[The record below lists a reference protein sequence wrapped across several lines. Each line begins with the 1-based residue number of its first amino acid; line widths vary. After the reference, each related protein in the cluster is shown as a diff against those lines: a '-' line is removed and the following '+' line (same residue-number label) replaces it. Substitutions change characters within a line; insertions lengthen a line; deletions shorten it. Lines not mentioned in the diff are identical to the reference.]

1 MAPVGQM
8 SCPTG
13 AITSFPLPM
22 AITATDTLYDTV
34 SEPLTISFQWAS
46 RSTPPQF
53 TTNSTIDEVGAG
65 NTNLSTLRYQNNQ
78 YTISNVQIIK
88 PSHKAW
94 ILPISAQEKN
104 NEDIAITFQSNDK
117 TLNTQY
123 LTFIVPI
130 LRSSSQSQPTY
141 LKGLSASNSNGTFSL
156 SQVFPTNPRSKFAY
170 YSTCMASTGAGVN
183 SQNMYVFVSI
193 NGLSVSDT
201 LMGQIL
207 GRVSLG
213 QFNSTLVAPFMT
225 RLTTSSIII
234 NAANLFTQYVMTTS
248 ELLNYANFRNQY
260 TNVNMNANT
269 RDDDTSAYTCVP
281 IDPDDAVVNGQ
292 LTVDLDKG
300 EVLSNVLAQRESKR
314 ALHSLS
320 GKLDPTRFV
329 AFFQGGLGIFM
340 GILIS
345 LLFILFVYFAVN
357 KYKGPVAGTA
367 TAATSTVGKMA
378 AQIAPVITN
387 LSVYG
392 IIVLIAAF
400 GGFILGAML

>member
-13 AITSFPLPM
+13 AITSFPLQM

-53 TTNSTIDEVGAG
+53 TNNSTIDEVGSG
-65 NTNLSTLRYQNNQ
+65 NTNLSTLRFQNNQ
-78 YTISNVQIIK
+78 YTISSVQMIK

-104 NEDIAITFQSNDK
+104 NEDIAITFQSND
-117 TLNTQY
+117 TNLNTQY

-130 LRSSSQSQPTY
+130 LRSSSQSEPTY

-201 LMGQIL
+201 LMKQIL
-207 GRVSLG
+207 EQVSLG

-225 RLTTSSIII
+225 RLTSSSIII
-234 NAANLFTQYVMTTS
+234 NAANRFTQYVMTTS
-248 ELLNYANFRNQY
+248 ELLNYSNFKKQY

-329 AFFQGGLGIFM
+329 AFFESGLGIFM

-357 KYKGPVAGTA
+357 KYKGPAATAGA
-367 TAATSTVGKMA
+367 AATSTMGKIA

-387 LSVYG
+387 MSIYG
-392 IIVLIAAF
+392 IIILIAAF
-400 GGFILGAML
+400 GGFVIGAML